1 MKRINLILAVLL
13 VFGFSS
19 VALAEDT
26 PAPDSKIEKKEQKQ
40 EQKKEQ
46 KQKQEQ
52 EQKKDQKKEQAEFVD
67 RNGDGIQDG
76 QEHRFRGKHRR
87 RGKAGA
93 DEGGDGERRRR
104 ARGSSRGRQ

>member
-1 MKRINLILAVLL
+1 MKRIHLILAVLL
-13 VFGFSS
+13 VFGWSS
-19 VALAEDT
+19 VVFAEDT
-26 PAPDSKIEKKEQKQ
+26 PASESKIEKKEQKQ
-40 EQKKEQ
+40 KQEQK
-46 KQKQEQ
+46 Q
-52 EQKKDQKKEQAEFVD
+52 EQKKDQKKEQKQERTEFVD

>member
-1 MKRINLILAVLL
+1 MFIALAVLL
-13 VFGFSS
+13 VFGLWSS
-19 VALAEDT
+19 AFAEDT
-26 PAPDSKIEKKEQKQ
+26 PAVESKVEKK

-46 KQKQEQ
+46 KEEQKKEQNQ
-52 EQKKDQKKEQAEFVD
+52 EQKKDQKKEQAEFID

-87 RGKAGA
+87 GKSGA
-93 DEGGDGERRRR
+93 DDEGAGERRRR

>member
-1 MKRINLILAVLL
+1 MKRIHLIMAVLL

-26 PAPDSKIEKKEQKQ
+26 PAPGSKIEKKEQKQ
-40 EQKKEQ
+40 EQKQEQ
-46 KQKQEQ
+46 KKD
-52 EQKKDQKKEQAEFVD
+52 QKKDQKKEQAEFVD

-87 RGKAGA
+87 RGKAGT

-104 ARGSSRGRQ
+104 ARGSSRGRP

>member
-1 MKRINLILAVLL
+1 MAVLL

-26 PAPDSKIEKKEQKQ
+26 PAPDSKIGKKEQKQ
-40 EQKKEQ
+40 EQEQ
-46 KQKQEQ
+46 KQKL
-52 EQKKDQKKEQAEFVD
+52 EQKKEQKKEQAEFVD

-87 RGKAGA
+87 KGNAGA
-93 DEGGDGERRRR
+93 DEGGNGEKRRR
-104 ARGSSRGRQ
+104 ARGSSRGRP

>member
-1 MKRINLILAVLL
+1 MKRIKLILAVLL

-26 PAPDSKIEKKEQKQ
+26 PAPDKKIEKKEQK
-40 EQKKEQ
+40 KD
-46 KQKQEQ
+46 
-52 EQKKDQKKEQAEFVD
+52 QKKDQKKEQKKEQTEFVD

-87 RGKAGA
+87 RGKSGA
-93 DEGGDGERRRR
+93 DDEGTGDRRRR
-104 ARGSSRGRQ
+104 ARGSSRGR

>member
-1 MKRINLILAVLL
+1 MKRIHLIMAVLL

-26 PAPDSKIEKKEQKQ
+26 PAPGSKIEKKEQKQ
-40 EQKKEQ
+40 EQKKD
-46 KQKQEQ
+46 
-52 EQKKDQKKEQAEFVD
+52 QKKDQKKEQAEFVD